1 MCSRVDQ
8 LLILAINSSHLYKG
22 NPYGEY
28 VHPYF
33 FLGDDHPLKPENQWE
48 LIDSI
53 RTWQSGAPP
62 TESRALVP
70 NRNSQ
75 TGPANS
81 GPKFVRNCR
90 EKIWAQKMVRNGR
103 RETLNLGRLTYK
115 QNNIAFMTLKQLS
128 SIWIVYY
135 PHIPLEPSSNYHPWP
150 SHSTIDHFPWLSFC
164 GHWFW
169 RHLVA
174 WCTCEAYSC

>member
-62 TESRALVP
+62 TESRVLVP

-75 TGPANS
+75 TDPANS

-128 SIWIVYY
+128 SI
-135 PHIPLEPSSNYHPWP
+135 
-150 SHSTIDHFPWLSFC
+150 
-164 GHWFW
+164 
-169 RHLVA
+169 
-174 WCTCEAYSC
+174 